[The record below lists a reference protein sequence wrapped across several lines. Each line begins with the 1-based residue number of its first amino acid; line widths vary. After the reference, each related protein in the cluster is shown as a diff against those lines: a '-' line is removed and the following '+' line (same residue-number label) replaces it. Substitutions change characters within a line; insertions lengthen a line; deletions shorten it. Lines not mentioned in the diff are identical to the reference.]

1 VRVAY
6 TAPRI
11 SATVRIVATVTTQYV
26 SSIELRWGGRCA
38 GSVAIAHALASQLR
52 DGWRPYGRDKS
63 IP

>member
-1 VRVAY
+1 MTCHYGTEDQRHGQD
-6 TAPRI
+6 RGDGHD
-11 SATVRIVATVTTQYV
+11 QYV
-26 SSIELRWGGRCA
+26 SSIELTWGGRCA